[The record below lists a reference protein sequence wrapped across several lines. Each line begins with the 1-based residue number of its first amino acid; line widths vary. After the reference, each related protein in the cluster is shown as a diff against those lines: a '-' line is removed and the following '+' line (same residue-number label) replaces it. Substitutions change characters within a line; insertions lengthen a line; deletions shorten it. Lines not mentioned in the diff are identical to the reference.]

1 MDSAVRIPLY
11 LMRVWDFPLFSG
23 IILKG
28 DSAIQVQMPD
38 IKLEIVSGV
47 VLAFLIA
54 GLAFLGAGRIFKELK
69 GIGNGLVAIG
79 IILGVIAVF
88 VVLYIAWRKG

>member
-1 MDSAVRIPLY
+1 MRAGDSSL
-11 LMRVWDFPLFSG
+11 LSG
-23 IILKG
+23 TILKG
-28 DSAIQVQMPD
+28 DSAIQIQMAD
-38 IKLEIVSGV
+38 IKLEIVGGV

-54 GLAFLGAGRIFKELK
+54 GLAFLGAGRIFKELT